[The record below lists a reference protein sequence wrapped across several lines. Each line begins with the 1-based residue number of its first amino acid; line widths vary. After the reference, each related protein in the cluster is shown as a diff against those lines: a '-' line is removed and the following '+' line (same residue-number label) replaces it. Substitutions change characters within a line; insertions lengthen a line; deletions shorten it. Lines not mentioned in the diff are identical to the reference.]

1 MIFLLMF
8 KKLWNLCKSDIYEI
22 MDPAL
27 IKNNFDDTAE
37 SIIKRIAS
45 YNEKTRPL
53 AQKYKAKVVNAE
65 RTADEIFAD
74 VQKVMESL

>member
-1 MIFLLMF
+1 MPYFF
-8 KKLWNLCKSDIYEI
+8 TFR
-22 MDPAL
+22 
-27 IKNNFDDTAE
+27 NNFDDTAE